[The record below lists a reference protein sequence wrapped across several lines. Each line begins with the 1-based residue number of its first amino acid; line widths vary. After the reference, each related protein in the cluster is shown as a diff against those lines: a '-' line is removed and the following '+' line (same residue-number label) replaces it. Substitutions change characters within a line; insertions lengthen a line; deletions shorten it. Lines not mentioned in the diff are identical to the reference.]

1 MLGGWVM
8 AQAKANFGLRTP
20 FLLAV
25 LLVALPLPARAY
37 TCALSPAKDSII
49 VKTDN
54 PSNRAVTCKV
64 DCKFKAADGPV
75 SLSCAQQIPA
85 GVKGWYVCV
94 RPTRGKALEF
104 VEGSES
110 CK

>member
-1 MLGGWVM
+1 VNVKFDIG
-8 AQAKANFGLRTP
+8 RTP
-20 FLLAV
+20 LLLAV
-25 LLVALPLPARAY
+25 LLVVLPLPVRAH

-54 PSNRAVTCKV
+54 ASDHAVTCKV
-64 DCKFKAADGPV
+64 DCQFKSSDGPV
-75 SLSCAQQIPA
+75 TLSCAQQIPA
-85 GVKGWYVCV
+85 GAKGWYVCV
-94 RPTRGKALEF
+94 RPTGGKALEF

>member
-1 MLGGWVM
+1 VAISKPDPGWR
-8 AQAKANFGLRTP
+8 AP
-20 FLLAV
+20 FLIAA
-25 LLVALPLPARAY
+25 LLVTLPMPARAY
-37 TCALSPAKDSII
+37 SCAISPARDSII

-75 SLSCAQQIPA
+75 SLSCSQQIPA
-85 GVKGWYVCV
+85 GAKGWYVCV
-94 RPTRGKALEF
+94 RPTGGKALEF

>member
-1 MLGGWVM
+1 VTK
-8 AQAKANFGLRTP
+8 AKTNFGLRIP
-20 FLLAV
+20 LLIAV
-25 LLVALPLPARAY
+25 LFVVLPLPARAY

-75 SLSCAQQIPA
+75 SLSCSQQIPA
-85 GVKGWYVCV
+85 GAKGWYVCV
-94 RPTRGKALEF
+94 RPTGGKALEF